1 MFSVLLVEDDH
12 QDARLVNEFLAR
24 IPGAGGEGVSL
35 THASTLAQASAEMQD
50 RAWDL
55 VLLDL
60 SLPDSCGLETLSAVR
75 GLSQAPVVVLTGNG
89 QAQVGVEAIAA
100 GARGYLVKWDFDG
113 TRLWQ
118 AMSDAISGAETD
130 KALDARVLEAQR
142 LESLGTLAG
151 GVAHDF
157 GNMMTVISGFAEL
170 IKLSASGPLEEYAER
185 IQDVSHKAS
194 NLADQMLAYSRS
206 DPASPSD
213 LDLSRSVAGMR
224 DLLEAAAGWRGAQ
237 VRFDLS
243 EEPCLFAGTPSQIEQ
258 VLLNLVT
265 NASEACSDT
274 NARGE
279 VRVMTDVIEL
289 RDTADYRTFSGAEL
303 PSGDY
308 ARLTVVD
315 NGAGLA
321 ELQLQRIF
329 DPSYTT
335 KVQGRGLGLA
345 VVASTIRRHGGGV
358 RIATGESGTRFDLVF
373 PALSEELKERDQGES
388 SLEEGRSRVLHVE
401 DEPMV
406 QESTRLLLEALGV
419 EVTTAESGARALEIL
434 GETPSEHFG
443 LVLIDMTMPG
453 ISGYRL
459 VSAIQALELQSKI
472 VVTSGGGLPQAG
484 RPAEPLPFLRKPYS
498 LRDLKELLA
507 ELLQD

>member
-24 IPGAGGEGVSL
+24 IPGGGGEGVSL
-35 THASTLAQASAEMQD
+35 THASSLAQASAEMKG

-89 QAQVGVEAIAA
+89 QAQVGVEAIEA

-170 IKLSASGPLEEYAER
+170 IKLSASGPLKEYAER
-185 IQDVSHKAS
+185 IQDVSLKAS
-194 NLADQMLAYSRS
+194 NLADQMLAYSRC
-206 DPASPSD
+206 DPTSPSD

-224 DLLEAAAGWRGAQ
+224 DLLVAAAGWRGAQ

-243 EEPCLFAGTPSQIEQ
+243 EEPCLLTGTPSQIEQ

-265 NASEACSDT
+265 NASEACTDT
-274 NARGE
+274 NTRGE
-279 VRVMTDVIEL
+279 VRVMTDLIEL
-289 RDTADYRTFSGAEL
+289 GDTADFRTFAGAQL
-303 PSGDY
+303 PPGDY

-315 NGAGLA
+315 NGAGLS

-335 KVQGRGLGLA
+335 KIQGRGLGLA
-345 VVASTIRRHGGGV
+345 VVASAVRRHGGGL

-373 PALSEELKERDQGES
+373 PALSEEQLGAPGES
-388 SLEEGRSRVLHVE
+388 SLAEVRGRVLHVE

-419 EVTTAESGARALEIL
+419 EVTTAESGARALEVL
-434 GETPSEHFG
+434 RETTREPFD

-459 VSAIQALELQSKI
+459 VSAIQALGLQSQI
-472 VVTSGGGLPQAG
+472 VVTSGGGLPQAE
-484 RPAEPLPFLRKPYS
+484 RSAQPLPFLRKPYS
-498 LRDLKELLA
+498 MKDLEA
-507 ELLQD
+507 LLQKFLSG

>member
-24 IPGAGGEGVSL
+24 IPGIGDQAVTL
-35 THASTLAQASAEMQD
+35 TRASTLAQASAEMQD

-75 GLSQAPVVVLTGNG
+75 GLSEAPVVVLTGNG
-89 QAQVGVEAIAA
+89 QSGVGEEAIEA
-100 GARGYLVKWDFDG
+100 GARGFLVKWDFDG
-113 TRLWQ
+113 SRLWQ
-118 AMSDAISGAETD
+118 AMSDAISGAATD
-130 KALDARVLEAQR
+130 QELDARVLQAQR
-142 LESLGTLAG
+142 LESLGVLAG

-170 IKLSASGPLEEYAER
+170 IKLGASGPLEEYADR
-185 IQDVSHKAS
+185 IQDVSLKAS

-206 DPASPSD
+206 VPSAFSD

-224 DLLEAAAGWRGAQ
+224 DLLVAAAGWRGAR

-243 EEPCLFAGTPSQIEQ
+243 EEPCRLTGNPSQIEQ

-265 NASEACSDT
+265 NASEACTDT
-274 NARGE
+274 NKRGE
-279 VRVMTDVIEL
+279 VRVMTDAIEL
-289 RDTADYRTFSGAEL
+289 SEAAGYRTFSGREL
-303 PSGDY
+303 PAGNY

-315 NGAGLA
+315 NGTGLC
-321 ELQLQRIF
+321 EEKLQRIF

-345 VVASTIRRHGGGV
+345 VVASTVRRHSGGL
-358 RIATGESGTRFDLVF
+358 RIATAESGTRFDLVF
-373 PALSEELKERDQGES
+373 PAKCEES
-388 SLEEGRSRVLHVE
+388 SEDACGRGRVLHVE
-401 DEPMV
+401 DEPMIS
-406 QESTRLLLEALGV
+406 ESTRLLLEALGV
-419 EVTTAESGARALEIL
+419 EVTSAESGARALEVL
-434 GETPSEHFG
+434 RDVAGDHFD
-443 LVLIDMTMPG
+443 LVLLDMTMPG

-459 VSAIQALELQSKI
+459 VDAIRELGHAGKI
-472 VVTSGGGLPQAG
+472 VVTSGGELPEVG
-484 RPAEPLPFLRKPYS
+484 RPAEALPFLRKPYM
-498 LRDLKELLA
+498 LNDLKELLEEHLPA
-507 ELLQD
+507 